1 MTNAQILKDRIKKQ
15 CEIQGKS
22 STLMLSELSLG
33 VNAINQ
39 INEKKGMGSFALA
52 KIADYLDCSV
62 DYLLGRT
69 DEPNGYNNISNIDT
83 TVNGTQAN
91 IINNDRN
98 NDNFDEVKNILN
110 HLSTATKFRA
120 IADIL
125 DLLEEKYIK
134 SEIEAEPK
142 INITY
147 SKIYADEGG
156 VTKKETPAGLPKIS
170 EFFDD

>member
-1 MTNAQILKDRIKKQ
+1 MTNIQTANTIKLICKQKSISMTQMLKD
-15 CEIQGKS
+15 CEITKS
-22 STLMLSELSLG
+22 FIYDLEKRNTSPSCDKLS
-33 VNAINQ
+33 
-39 INEKKGMGSFALA
+39 
-52 KIADYLDCSV
+52 KIADYLDVSV

-69 DEPNGYNNISNIDT
+69 DKPNGYNNISNIDT

-110 HLSTATKFRA
+110 HLSTATRFRA

-170 EFFDD
+170 DFFND